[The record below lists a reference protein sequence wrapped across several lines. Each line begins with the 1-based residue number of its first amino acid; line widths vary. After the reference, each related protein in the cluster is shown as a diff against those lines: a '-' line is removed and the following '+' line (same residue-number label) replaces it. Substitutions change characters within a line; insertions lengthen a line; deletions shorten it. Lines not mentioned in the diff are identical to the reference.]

1 MKSFFTSARTLR
13 FASGL
18 LALALIGFSST
29 LAAAQS
35 TLTVDLDGARRL
47 VLKAP
52 AKDVVIGNPSIAD
65 VTLVSPTNLIIIGH
79 APGRTRLLVLDSDQV
94 PLVDQ
99 VVIVTQG
106 DSGLVSVFGPHGSGQ
121 ISQDDYACGNHCT
134 LMSSSHPAGGGGSG
148 GGKVDDKL
156 SGSDSAPPPATGQTA
171 PGNSDQPAPDNK
183 PSY

>member
-1 MKSFFTSARTLR
+1 
-13 FASGL
+13 
-18 LALALIGFSST
+18 LALIGFSST
-29 LAAAQS
+29 VAIAQS
-35 TLTVDLDGARRL
+35 ALTVDLDGARRL

-52 AKDVVIGNPSIAD
+52 AKDVVIANPSIAD
-65 VTLVSPTNLIIIGH
+65 VTLVSPTSLIIIGH

-99 VVIVTQG
+99 IVIVTQG
-106 DSGLVSVFGPHGSGQ
+106 DSGLVSVFGPRGSGS
-121 ISQDDYACGNHCT
+121 IGQDDYACGNHCT
-134 LMSSSHPAGGGGSG
+134 LMSSSHSASGGG

-171 PGNSDQPAPDNK
+171 PGNSDPSAPDTK

>member
-1 MKSFFTSARTLR
+1 MKSFFTSAKTLR
-13 FASGL
+13 FVSGWL
-18 LALALIGFSST
+18 TLALIGFSST
-29 LAAAQS
+29 IAAAQS

-65 VTLVSPTNLIIIGH
+65 VTLVSPTSLIIIGH
-79 APGRTRLLVLDSDQV
+79 TPGRTRLLVLDSDQV

-99 VVIVTQG
+99 IVIVTQG
-106 DSGLVSVFGPHGSGQ
+106 DSGLVSVFGPRASGA
-121 ISQDDYACGNHCT
+121 IAQDDYACGNHCT
-134 LMSSSHPAGGGGSG
+134 LMPSAHSTSGGGGGS
-148 GGKVDDKL
+148 GKVDDKL

-171 PGNSDQPAPDNK
+171 PGNSDQPAPDTK

>member
-13 FASGL
+13 FASGW

-29 LAAAQS
+29 VAIAQS
-35 TLTVDLDGARRL
+35 ALTVDLDGARRL

-52 AKDVVIGNPSIAD
+52 AKDVVIANPSIAD
-65 VTLVSPTNLIIIGH
+65 VTLVSPTSLIIIGH

-99 VVIVTQG
+99 IVIVTQG
-106 DSGLVSVFGPHGSGQ
+106 DSGLVSVFGPRGSSS
-121 ISQDDYACGNHCT
+121 ITQDDYACGNHCT
-134 LMSSSHPAGGGGSG
+134 LMQNSRSASSGGGS
-148 GGKVDDKL
+148 GKVDDKL
-156 SGSDSAPPPATGQTA
+156 SGSDSAPPPATGQTV
-171 PGNSDQPAPDNK
+171 PGNSDQSAPDNK